1 MKMYTATIRD
11 DALKVRS
18 RESYYA
24 RQKQLFILVV
34 VLVSVLPLLLI
45 GWASSQYYKTSWLQ
59 QTSVD
64 LKSSAESRKEI
75 INRFL
80 TDQEDMLATFVDLYS
95 PEDLAKPSSLEEV
108 FSAMNHS
115 GVLVDLGVIDQRGV
129 HLAYAG
135 PFRRQLSD
143 KNYLEAEWFRE
154 AMRNGR
160 YASDIFSGYRGE
172 PHFVVAVTDLK
183 KTWILRATINSELF
197 NALLASAEV
206 GPGGDA
212 FIINRK
218 GELQTPGR
226 GTTKTMIPQDEL
238 ATIVSRSGTT
248 ISQHHNYLYA
258 TTWVNGNNWL
268 LVLKTDI
275 NSSLAEFYRAWNL
288 GILSILGASLFILV
302 VTTLLVRSMMNR
314 IEGADKERMLL
325 NNRVR
330 EVEKMAL
337 VGRLAA
343 SVAHEVN
350 NPLQIIGDQA
360 GWINELLDEET
371 LEQVKNYDEYRGAV
385 QKIKLHV
392 GRASTITH
400 RLLGFSRSMEFK
412 RLEID
417 INTLVGDTI
426 SFLENEAK
434 NHRITVRRN
443 LSENLPKAVSDPSQI
458 QQVFLNILNNA
469 IDAIG
474 NDGSITIQTSIK
486 QDRLCIEFADSG
498 PGLPP
503 EHLQKIFDPFFTTKR
518 PDKGTGLGLSISRSI
533 MQRLGG
539 DILAENGKQGGCI
552 FTVSLPAAVGAGF
565 PLSSTPLKGKPAQ
578 G

>member
-443 LSENLPKAVSDPSQI
+443 LSENLPKA
-458 QQVFLNILNNA
+458 
-469 IDAIG
+469 
-474 NDGSITIQTSIK
+474 
-486 QDRLCIEFADSG
+486 
-498 PGLPP
+498 
-503 EHLQKIFDPFFTTKR
+503 
-518 PDKGTGLGLSISRSI
+518 RSN
-533 MQRLGG
+533 RY
-539 DILAENGKQGGCI
+539 
-552 FTVSLPAAVGAGF
+552 S
-565 PLSSTPLKGKPAQ
+565 
-578 G
+578 